1 MAAVTLRRSL
11 NRLRRILAGSPV
23 GFVYSPGYRVDLG
36 GSSYDPERAERILT
50 FLLHEGLINKGSVFR
65 PRRASLQDLRLAH
78 TAAYLEALRDPETLT
93 AILGVEV
100 RDEVHQQ
107 ALQAQRLA
115 VGGTQLAT
123 RHALRRKSATV
134 NLGGGFH
141 HARPE
146 AGRGFC
152 IFNDVTVAIRRA
164 RADGFDGQI
173 LVVDLDLHDGNGTRA
188 AFADDPSVFTFSI
201 HNQTWDDEPAEGS
214 LSIELSGEVEEEEYL
229 ETLKTHLPDL
239 LQEIRPELVYY
250 LAGTDPAI
258 DDRLGNWSITAA
270 GMLERDRFV
279 VSQIR
284 RSDDDTPLVILLAGG
299 YGKET
304 WRYSA
309 RFFAWLLTGHKPPEP
324 PTTKE
329 ITLRNIRSAGRL
341 LGKKKVRAD
350 LGDDIF
356 TLSEEDIH
364 GELGR
369 DAKQSRLLG
378 RFTPHEVELLLEWT
392 GFMDRLRAKGFRDTV
407 LEFDLENPTGHTI
420 RLFCDSHRSE
430 LLMELRLR
438 IDRQTQP
445 GMELLE
451 IAWLLLQNPR
461 ASFGAR
467 ENALPGQQ
475 HPGLGLLNDVM
486 AMLIL
491 VCDELRLD
499 GILFVPSH
507 YHLAAT
513 GKKYLRFLQPEDE
526 ARFRALEEATS
537 GLPLGKASQ
546 AIDDGTLTNSATG
559 ESVKWRPTTMVL
571 PISDRLHDLVE
582 GEEFE
587 QQVLEASKTLHL
599 VLS

>member
-1 MAAVTLRRSL
+1 
-11 NRLRRILAGSPV
+11 
-23 GFVYSPGYRVDLG
+23 
-36 GSSYDPERAERILT
+36 
-50 FLLHEGLINKGSVFR
+50 
-65 PRRASLQDLRLAH
+65 
-78 TAAYLEALRDPETLT
+78 
-93 AILGVEV
+93 
-100 RDEVHQQ
+100 
-107 ALQAQRLA
+107 
-115 VGGTQLAT
+115 VGGTLLAT
-123 RHALRRKSATV
+123 RHALRRNRATV

-164 RADGFDGQI
+164 RDDGFGGQI

-188 AFADDPSVFTFSI
+188 AFADDPSVYTFSI
-201 HNQTWDDEPAEGS
+201 HNQTWDDEPAVAS
-214 LSIELSGEVEEEEYL
+214 LSIELAGDVGEDEYL
-229 ETLKTHLPDL
+229 ESLKTHLPDL
-239 LQEIRPELVYY
+239 LQELRPELVYY

-258 DDRLGNWSITAA
+258 DDRLGNWQVTAA

-284 RSDDDTPLVILLAGG
+284 RPGGDTPLVILLAGG
-299 YGKET
+299 YGNET

-309 RFFAWLLTGHKPPEP
+309 RFFAWLLTGHEPPEP

-329 ITLRNIRSAGRL
+329 IALRKIRSAARL
-341 LGKKKVRAD
+341 LGKEKVRAD

-369 DAKQSRLLG
+369 DAKHTRLLG
-378 RFTPHEVELLLEWT
+378 RFTSHEVELLLEWT

-407 LEFDLENPTGHTI
+407 IELDLENPTGHTI
-420 RLFCDSHRSE
+420 RLFSDFHRSE
-430 LLMELRLR
+430 ILMELRLR

-467 ENALPGQQ
+467 EQALPGQH

-486 AMLIL
+486 ALLIL

-526 ARFRALEEATS
+526 AWYRALEEATS
-537 GLPLGKASQ
+537 GLPLGRASQ
-546 AIDDGTLTNSATG
+546 AIDDGRLSDTATG
-559 ESVKWRPTTMVL
+559 QTAKWRPTTMVL

-587 QQVLEASKTLHL
+587 QRVEQAGSTLRFA
-599 VLS
+599 LS

>member
-1 MAAVTLRRSL
+1 MASVTLRRSW
-11 NRLRRILAGSPV
+11 NRLRRILAGTPV
-23 GFVYSPGYRVDLG
+23 GFVYAPGYRVDLG
-36 GSSYDPERAERILT
+36 GTPYDPERAERILT
-50 FLLHEGLINKGSVFR
+50 YLLDESLISKESVFR
-65 PRRASLQDLRLAH
+65 PRRASLQDLLLAH

-100 RDEVHQQ
+100 RDEVYQQ

-115 VGGTQLAT
+115 VGGTLLAT
-123 RHALRRKSATV
+123 RHALRRNRATV

-164 RADGFDGQI
+164 RDDGFGGQI

-188 AFADDPSVFTFSI
+188 AFADDPSVYTFSI
-201 HNQTWDDEPAEGS
+201 HNQTWDDEPAVAS
-214 LSIELSGEVEEEEYL
+214 LSIELAGEVGEEEYL
-229 ETLKTHLPDL
+229 ESLETHLPDL
-239 LQEIRPELVYY
+239 LQELRPELVYY

-258 DDRLGNWSITAA
+258 DDRLGNWQVTAA
-270 GMLERDRFV
+270 GLLERDRFV

-284 RSDDDTPLVILLAGG
+284 RPGSDTPLVILLAGG
-299 YGKET
+299 YGNEA
-304 WRYSA
+304 WRHSA

-341 LGKKKVRAD
+341 LGKKRAGTE

-356 TLSEEDIH
+356 SLSEEDIH

-392 GFMDRLRAKGFRDTV
+392 GFMDRLRDKGFRDAV
-407 LEFDLENPTGHTI
+407 LELDLENPTGHTI
-420 RLFCDSHRSE
+420 RLFCDPRRSE
-430 LLMELRLR
+430 VLMELRLR
-438 IDRQTQP
+438 IDRQTLP
-445 GMELLE
+445 GLELLE

-467 ENALPGQQ
+467 EQVLPGQR

-486 AMLIL
+486 ALLIL

-526 ARFRALEEATS
+526 AWYRALQEAAG
-537 GLPLGKASQ
+537 GLPLGETSQ
-546 AIDDGTLTNSATG
+546 AIEAGKLTDTATG
-559 ESVKWRPTTMVL
+559 EAVKWRPTSMVL
-571 PISDRLHDLVE
+571 PTSDRLHDLVE

-587 QQVLEASKTLHL
+587 QRVAEAAKKLRFGL
-599 VLS
+599 R

>member
-1 MAAVTLRRSL
+1 MASATLRRSW
-11 NRLRRILAGSPV
+11 NRLRRSLVGTPV
-23 GFVYSPGYRVDLG
+23 GFVYAPGYRVDLG
-36 GSSYDPERAERILT
+36 GSPYDPERAERILT
-50 FLLHEGLINKGSVFR
+50 FLVDAGLIGQESLLR
-65 PRRASLQDLRLAH
+65 PRRASLNDLRLGH
-78 TAAYLEALRDPETLT
+78 TAAYLEALRHPRTLT
-93 AILGVEV
+93 EILGVDV
-100 RDEVHQQ
+100 RDEVYQL
-107 ALQAQRLA
+107 ALQSQRLG
-115 VGGTQLAT
+115 VGGTLLAT
-123 RHALRRKSATV
+123 RHALRQNRTAV

-146 AGRGFC
+146 GGRGFC

-164 RADGFDGQI
+164 RGDGFEDQI

-188 AFADDPSVFTFSI
+188 AFAEDPSVFTFSI
-201 HNQTWDDEPAEGS
+201 HNQTWEDEPALGS
-214 LSIELSGEVEEEEYL
+214 LSIELSGEVEETDYL
-229 ETLKTHLPDL
+229 EALRTHLPGL
-239 LQEIRPELVYY
+239 LQELRPQLVYY

-258 DDRLGNWSITAA
+258 DDRLGNWKVTAA

-279 VSQIR
+279 VSQVR
-284 RSDDDTPLVILLAGG
+284 RLREDTPLVVLLAGG

-309 RFFAWLLTGHKPPEP
+309 RFFAWLLTGRQPPEP

-329 ITLRNIRSAGRL
+329 LTLRNLRNAARL
-341 LGKKKVRAD
+341 LGKSKAKTE

-356 TLSEEDIH
+356 SLSDEDIH

-392 GFMDRLRAKGFRDTV
+392 GFMDRLRDKGFRDTV
-407 LEFDLENPTGHTI
+407 LDLDLENPTGHTI
-420 RLFCDSHRSE
+420 RLFCDSHRAE

-438 IDRQTQP
+438 IDRQTLP

-461 ASFGAR
+461 ASFASRGG
-467 ENALPGQQ
+467 ALPGQD

-486 AMLIL
+486 ALLIL
-491 VCDELRLD
+491 VCDELLLD

-526 ARFRALEEATS
+526 ARFRALQQAAES
-537 GLPLGKASQ
+537 LPLGEASQ
-546 AIDDGTLTNSATG
+546 AIDEGRLTDIKTG
-559 ESVKWRPTTMVL
+559 QTIAWSPTTMVL

-582 GEEFE
+582 GVEFE
-587 QQVLEASKTLHL
+587 KKVEEAAQDLRFAL
-599 VLS
+599 R

>member
-1 MAAVTLRRSL
+1 MASATLRRFW
-11 NRLRRILAGSPV
+11 NRLRRSFAATPV
-23 GFVYSPGYRVDLG
+23 GFVYSPGYRVDFG
-36 GSSYDPERAERILT
+36 GSPYDPERAERILT
-50 FLLHEGLINKGSVFR
+50 YLLAEGLIDKESVFR

-100 RDEVHQQ
+100 RDEVYQQ

-123 RHALRRKSATV
+123 RHALRRKQVTV

-164 RADGFDGQI
+164 RGDGFSGQI

-239 LQEIRPELVYY
+239 LQKIRPELVFY

-258 DDRLGNWSITAA
+258 DDRLGNWSVTAD

-284 RSDDDTPLVILLAGG
+284 RLDDDTPLVILLAGG

-309 RFFAWLLTGHKPPEP
+309 RFFAWLLTGQEPPEP

-341 LGKKKVRAD
+341 LGKQKRARTD

-356 TLSEEDIH
+356 SLSEEDIH

-392 GFMDRLRAKGFRDTV
+392 GFMDRLRDKGFHDTV
-407 LEFDLENPTGHTI
+407 LEFDLDNPTGHTI
-420 RLFCDSHRSE
+420 RLFCDTRRSE

-438 IDRQTQP
+438 IDRQTLP

-467 ENALPGQQ
+467 QRALPGQQ

-486 AMLIL
+486 ALLIL

-499 GILFVPSH
+499 GIFFVPSH

-513 GKKYLRFLQPEDE
+513 GKKYLPL
-526 ARFRALEEATS
+526 AEATGS
-537 GLPLGKASQ
+537 LPLGQASQ
-546 AIDDGTLTNSATG
+546 AIDDGRLTDTTTD
-559 ESVKWRPTTMVL
+559 ETVKWHPTTMVL

-587 QQVLEASKTLHL
+587 RRVQEASKNLRFTLD
-599 VLS
+599 

>member
-1 MAAVTLRRSL
+1 M
-11 NRLRRILAGSPV
+11 
-23 GFVYSPGYRVDLG
+23 YSPGYRVHLG
-36 GSSYDPERAERILT
+36 GSPYDPERAERILT
-50 FLLHEGLINKGSVFR
+50 FLLDEGLISQESVFR
-65 PRRASLQDLRLAH
+65 PRRASLQDLRLGH

-100 RDEVHQQ
+100 RDEVYQQ
-107 ALQAQRLA
+107 SLQAQRLA
-115 VGGTQLAT
+115 VGGTLLAT
-123 RHALRRKSATV
+123 RHALRRNHPTV

-164 RADGFDGQI
+164 RGDGFDGQI

-201 HNQTWDDEPAEGS
+201 HNQTWDDEPAVGS
-214 LSIELSGEVEEEEYL
+214 LSIELAGEVEEDEYL
-229 ETLKTHLPDL
+229 ETLRTHLPDL
-239 LQEIRPELVYY
+239 LQEHRPELVYY

-258 DDRLGNWSITAA
+258 DDRLGNWKVTAA

-284 RSDDDTPLVILLAGG
+284 RLRADIPLVILLAGG
-299 YGKET
+299 YGNET

-309 RFFAWLLTGHKPPEP
+309 RFHAWLLTGRKPPEP

-329 ITLRNIRSAGRL
+329 ITLRNIRNAGRL
-341 LGKKKVRAD
+341 LGRKRRARTD

-356 TLSEEDIH
+356 TLSDEDIH

-461 ASFGAR
+461 TSFSAR
-467 ENALPGQQ
+467 EQALPGQQ

-486 AMLIL
+486 ALLIL

-526 ARFRALEEATS
+526 ARFRALQEATS

-546 AIDDGTLTNSATG
+546 AIDDGTLIDTATG
-559 ESVKWRPTTMVL
+559 EKVQWRPTTMVL
-571 PISDRLHDLVE
+571 PISDQLHDLVE
-582 GEEFE
+582 GEGFE
-587 QQVLEASKTLHL
+587 ARVKEAGEKLRFRL
-599 VLS
+599 G